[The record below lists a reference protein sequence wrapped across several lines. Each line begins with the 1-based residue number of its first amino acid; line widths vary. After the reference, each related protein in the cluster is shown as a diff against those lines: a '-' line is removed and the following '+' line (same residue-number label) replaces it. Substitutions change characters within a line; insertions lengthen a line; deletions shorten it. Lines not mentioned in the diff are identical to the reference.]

1 MWYSRGNY
9 SGYFEFRNL
18 KTGKNLYQ
26 DTDIF
31 INDLSKED
39 YDFLKTFN
47 NTETYPDNIYPD
59 VQELYPFMTGHV
71 RNIYFQ
77 ATDISYNPLLVD
89 TNAIVYIYEGFYK
102 NGAIDYSPTYGRW
115 FKRDLRC
122 YVGFFAIDSNE
133 HAFEFEGKGLVL

>member
-9 SGYFEFRNL
+9 SGYFKFRNL

-39 YDFLKTFN
+39 FDFLIPFN
-47 NTETYPDNIYPD
+47 NTETYPDNIYPN

-71 RNIYFQ
+71 RNIYF
-77 ATDISYNPLLVD
+77 
-89 TNAIVYIYEGFYK
+89 
-102 NGAIDYSPTYGRW
+102 
-115 FKRDLRC
+115 
-122 YVGFFAIDSNE
+122 
-133 HAFEFEGKGLVL
+133 